1 MNQLLF
7 FINRYLEGSDD
18 LSDTRVDVE
27 QVNGDELTIIGFGY
41 GDFLTWEDYLE
52 TRKKIFVRFKQ
63 IIAQVLMSRIVLR
76 VAYQTPEAVR
86 RTILE
91 QIKQLVCLD
100 EQITFG
106 SCELLKISDYSYDF
120 IFDFRAFHL
129 TYAFS
134 GCGSDNHTS
143 PLL

>member
-1 MNQLLF
+1 M
-7 FINRYLEGSDD
+7 
-18 LSDTRVDVE
+18 
-27 QVNGDELTIIGFGY
+27 
-41 GDFLTWEDYLE
+41 
-52 TRKKIFVRFKQ
+52 FVRFKQ

-86 RTILE
+86 RTIPE

-120 IFDFRAFHL
+120 IFDFRAFHP
-129 TYAFS
+129 TYGLFLKAV
-134 GCGSDNHTS
+134 DRINHDLLRFVERENIVMPFPTS
-143 PLL
+143 IFIQKPAELLDPRGVNPM